1 MVKFNK
7 VDSETTIVL
16 LDGVRVG
23 TMVPG
28 DSTAYEYDDDNG
40 ETYDLCARFTLSAEM
55 EISEILDGELAY

>member
-7 VDSETTIVL
+7 VNSEALVVY

-40 ETYDLCARFTLSAEM
+40 EIYDLRARFALSAEM